1 MNIEKIKKELALK
14 VTQLMQHRK
23 ATKRAAISSMSKMK
37 SWPEKVAE
45 TQDLIHRVN
54 DTLNELLVE
63 HRIYFNNDY
72 EKEVFEC
79 YIEPTVNDLII
90 RNMED

>member
-1 MNIEKIKKELALK
+1 MNIETIKRELAIRVNQIMK
-14 VTQLMQHRK
+14 SRK
-23 ATKRAAISSMSKMK
+23 ATRNVAVNSLKKIK

-54 DTLNELLVE
+54 DSLNELLVE
-63 HRIYFNNDY
+63 HHIYFNNDY

-90 RNMED
+90 KNMED